1 MSLSATL
8 LMAIIVS
15 IELPVQGWRFNGS
28 SFIQYRTQ
36 FRRPITWMTLTI
48 TFNPHNDTG
57 LVLFASRNK
66 NGTGPYILVQLDEG
80 IQFGINTGA
89 YKTLLRFVFCIFKYM
104 KVYILF
110 TLFIMFLLKNRSP
123 KEFTLELKKWQTIK
137 LRYISSHNYAT
148 LEHEGQI
155 LSHGQLEVGWLD

>member
-1 MSLSATL
+1 
-8 LMAIIVS
+8 MAIIVS

-89 YKTLLRFVFCIFKYM
+89 YKTLLRFVLHIYIYETLHTLYMDHNVSFK
-104 KVYILF
+104 
-110 TLFIMFLLKNRSP
+110 N
-123 KEFTLELKKWQTIK
+123 
-137 LRYISSHNYAT
+137 
-148 LEHEGQI
+148 
-155 LSHGQLEVGWLD
+155 

>member
-1 MSLSATL
+1 
-8 LMAIIVS
+8 MAIIVS
-15 IELPVQGWRFNGS
+15 IELTVQGWRFNGS

-36 FRRPITWMTLTI
+36 FRRPITLMTLTI

-89 YKTLLRFVFCIFKYM
+89 YRTLLRFIFAYLN
-104 KVYILF
+104 I
-110 TLFIMFLLKNRSP
+110 
-123 KEFTLELKKWQTIK
+123 
-137 LRYISSHNYAT
+137 
-148 LEHEGQI
+148 
-155 LSHGQLEVGWLD
+155 